1 MKKRGYDMVRKIET
15 LKRIYHLTS
24 INNLPSIIRDGLLSR
39 ASLQE
44 QQITYTDIANEDIL
58 SKRSR
63 KELDKCV
70 PFHFHTHT
78 EFDVAV
84 QKQRQSEGPY
94 IYLAVERVVARNKK
108 FKIIPRHP
116 ISSGSK
122 IEVLE
127 YDAGFSQIDW
137 DVMNTPK
144 GNPPNP
150 NYDGHVRMAEC
161 ISPYCD
167 VPFEDIYMIFVPN
180 EDVKEQVDQLVKSY
194 NIKVNIA
201 PTLFTV

>member
-1 MKKRGYDMVRKIET
+1 MVGRIEK
-15 LKRIYHLTS
+15 LQSIYHLTS
-24 INNLPSIIRDGLLSR
+24 IRNLPSIIHDGLLSR
-39 ASLQE
+39 VSLQE
-44 QQITYTDIANEDIL
+44 KQIAYTDIANEDIL
-58 SKRSR
+58 SKRT
-63 KELDKCV
+63 KKGLDQCV

-94 IYLAVERVVARNKK
+94 IYLAVNRSVARDKK
-108 FKIIPRHP
+108 FKIILRHP
-116 ISSGSK
+116 ISSGSEIK
-122 IEVLE
+122 ILE
-127 YDAGFSQIDW
+127 YDEGFSQIDW

-167 VPFEDIYMIFVPN
+167 VPFEDIYTIFVPN
-180 EDVKEQVDQLVKSY
+180 EDVKNQVELLVKSY
-194 NIKVNIA
+194 STQVRVVSS
-201 PTLFTV
+201 LFTK

>member
-1 MKKRGYDMVRKIET
+1 MVRRIED
-15 LKRIYHLTS
+15 LKSIYHLTS
-24 INNLPSIIRDGLLSR
+24 IKNLPSIIHDRLLSR
-39 ASLQE
+39 VSLQKKK
-44 QQITYTDIANEDIL
+44 ITYTDIANEDIL
-58 SKRSR
+58 SKRTA
-63 KELDKCV
+63 KGLDQCV

-94 IYLAVERVVARNKK
+94 VYLAVNRGVARDKK
-108 FKIIPRHP
+108 FKIILRHP
-116 ISSGSK
+116 ISSGSEIK
-122 IEVLE
+122 ILE
-127 YDAGFSQIDW
+127 YDEGFSQINW

-167 VPFEDIYMIFVPN
+167 VPFKDIYKIFVPN
-180 EDVKEQVDQLVKSY
+180 EDVKYQVESLVKDYSTQ
-194 NIKVNIA
+194 VHVVS
-201 PTLFTV
+201 TLFTK

>member
-1 MKKRGYDMVRKIET
+1 MVRRIEE
-15 LKRIYHLTS
+15 LQSIYHLTS
-24 INNLPSIIRDGLLSR
+24 IRNLPSIIHDGLLSR
-39 ASLQE
+39 VSLQE
-44 QQITYTDIANEDIL
+44 KQIAYTDIANEDIL
-58 SKRSR
+58 SKRT
-63 KELDKCV
+63 KKGLDQCV

-94 IYLAVERVVARNKK
+94 IYLAVNRGVARDKK
-108 FKIIPRHP
+108 FKIILRHP
-116 ISSGSK
+116 ISSGSEIK
-122 IEVLE
+122 ILE
-127 YDAGFSQIDW
+127 YAEGFSQINW

-167 VPFEDIYMIFVPN
+167 VPFKDIYTIFVPN
-180 EDVKEQVDQLVKSY
+180 EDVKNQVEPLVKSY
-194 NIKVNIA
+194 STQVYIA
-201 PTLFTV
+201 PSLFTK